1 MNGDMPETVSKNKT
15 PSAAPKK
22 KRISATEIKRKKV
35 VKKILDNTGKSLSV
49 SAAMREV
56 GYSPSYAKTPG
67 DFLNTKATT
76 DLLEQYFPDDLL
88 HAKTRELMEASEIDS
103 FVFPLAKNK
112 AAKGKDKKLTN
123 EEVKFIV
130 EQVAG
135 CTLIYIR
142 DSDFP
147 PGRIAFFRSP
157 ALKARKDGLEMA
169 YKLKGAFKADA
180 TNPEDRNPFSK
191 MSDEELA
198 AAIKEAKDVLR
209 KK

>member
-1 MNGDMPETVSKNKT
+1 MNGDMAETVSKKNS
-15 PSAAPKK
+15 PAASK
-22 KRISATEIKRKKV
+22 KRVSAKDIKRKKV
-35 VKKILDNTGKSLSV
+35 VRKIIEKQGNLSV
-49 SAAMREV
+49 SAAMREA
-56 GYSPSYAKTPG
+56 GFSASYAHNPQ

-76 DLLEQYFPDDLL
+76 DLLEQYFPDNLL
-88 HAKTRELMEASEIDS
+88 HAKTRELMEASEIDQ

-123 EEVKFIV
+123 EEIKFIV

-180 TNPEDRNPFSK
+180 QNPEDRNPFAK
-191 MSDEELA
+191 MTDEELA